1 MNNSKV
7 YKAFSSKGV
16 FTYDEFKKKFKNSK
30 HSSRVLI
37 HYLVKNKIL
46 GTVKRELYFTIP
58 PGSPP
63 DYSPEPILIGSKLSP
78 EDYYL
83 GYHTALEV
91 HGVAYSKYESVYV
104 NASNNFKKF
113 DFKGITFYNV
123 TPLNHDFKTGIE
135 SRIFSNNTIKISNR
149 ERTIID
155 CLDRISYAGG
165 VEEFLKSVKMFPSVN
180 SEKICKYLLIIGKK
194 NLFNKVG
201 WLLTLFRDNWGI
213 KKPCLDKIEK
223 NLSEHVVYLD
233 KSKSKYDNKWKIMFP
248 ENINQLLSEG

>member
-7 YKAFSSKGV
+7 YTAFSSKGI
-16 FTYDEFKKKFKNSK
+16 FTYDEFNKKFKNSK
-30 HSSRVLI
+30 HSSRVLL

-46 GTVKRELYFTIP
+46 GTIKRELYFTIP
-58 PGSPP
+58 SGSPV

-78 EDYYL
+78 QNYYL
-83 GYHTALEV
+83 GYHSALEV

-104 NASNNFKKF
+104 NASNGFKKF
-113 DFKGITFYNV
+113 NFKGITFYNI
-123 TPLNHDFKTGIE
+123 TPVKHDYKTGIE
-135 SRIFSNNTIKISNR
+135 TRIYSNNTIKISDR

-155 CLDRISYAGG
+155 CLDRISLAGG

-180 SEKICKYLLIIGKK
+180 PGKIYKYLVKIGKK

-201 WLLTLFRDNWGI
+201 WMLDLFRINWGI
-213 KKPCLDKIEK
+213 KKSFLDKIEN

-233 KSKSKYDNKWKIMFP
+233 KSKSKYNKKWKIMIP
-248 ENINQLLSEG
+248 ENINQLLSED